1 MARSSSCTKSVS
13 ISNCRG
19 LYGLAPE
26 SQKPTRAVKEWT
38 DTRMHIQK
46 HLEPGELCTL
56 WWNAPTMPQPGTRA
70 CLLCAEQRKGLA
82 SLSRRSQGALSQG
95 VSIHEEETEVASVC
109 THWLITCM
117 PCQHSHSDQR
127 LGHPSELTYPRLGA
141 ALPLLWGQGTEAV
154 DMAVPVSSGT
164 HSLGTIQSLCIHQ
177 VFLSC
182 LRLEEIILFK
192 L

>member
-46 HLEPGELCTL
+46 HLVMCTL

-70 CLLCAEQRKGLA
+70 CLLCAEQGKGLA

-95 VSIHEEETEVASVC
+95 VSIHEEETELLVFAYTGQS
-109 THWLITCM
+109 LLNTCM